1 MSIHLDPTK
10 KHDFIWLFDC
20 INGNPNGDPDADN
33 APRMDLQTGH
43 GLVSDA
49 CLKRKIRN
57 YITLTTDERIF
68 VSEGAIL
75 NDAIDEAI
83 AAQGLEDKLDKTKKR
98 LTDAK
103 DVAEARNWMCE
114 NFYDIRMFGA
124 VLSTGKN
131 AGQVRGAVQL
141 GFGESLD
148 QVLPMNLSITR
159 CAAADEKEG
168 KDNKTMGRKNIIPY
182 GLYKTYGFISP
193 QFTRQ
198 TGVTSEDLAHFWQ
211 ALVKC
216 FEMDRSSARGLMATQ
231 GVWIFS
237 HDSNL
242 GNYPTHKLFDLLK
255 IESLAEYPRHFKD
268 YQVNMSPEIPP
279 GISLTYLS

>member
-1 MSIHLDPTK
+1 MSVHLDPTK

-98 LTDAK
+98 LTDPK
-103 DVAEARNWMCE
+103 DVAEARNWMCQ

-198 TGVTSEDLAHFWQ
+198 TGVKSEDLAHFWE
-211 ALVKC
+211 ALLKC

-237 HDSNL
+237 HDSVL

-255 IESLAEYPRHFKD
+255 IESLMEYPRHFND
-268 YQVNMSPEIPP
+268 YQVNMGSELPP
-279 GISLTYLS
+279 GISLTYLN

>member
-103 DVAEARNWMCE
+103 DVAEARNWMCQ

-198 TGVTSEDLAHFWQ
+198 TGVTSGDLDYFWQ

-237 HDSNL
+237 HDSAL

-255 IESLAEYPRHFKD
+255 IKSLAEYPRHFKD
-268 YQVNMSPEIPP
+268 YQVNMSAELPP
-279 GISLTYLS
+279 GISLTYLN

>member
-1 MSIHLDPTK
+1 MNVHLDPTK

-103 DVAEARNWMCE
+103 DVSEARNWMCE

-198 TGVTSEDLAHFWQ
+198 TGVTSEDLAYFWE

-237 HDSNL
+237 HESAL

-255 IESLAEYPRHFKD
+255 IKSLAEYPRHFKD
-268 YQVNMSPEIPP
+268 YQVNMNPELPP

>member
-20 INGNPNGDPDADN
+20 MNGNPNGDPDADN
-33 APRMDLQTGH
+33 APRIDLQTGH

-68 VSEGAIL
+68 ISEGAIL
-75 NDAIDEAI
+75 NEAIDEAI
-83 AAQGLEDKLDKTKKR
+83 AAKGLEDKLDKTKKR
-98 LTDAK
+98 LTDPK
-103 DVAEARNWMCE
+103 YVAEARKWMCE

-198 TGVTSEDLAHFWQ
+198 TGVTSEDLAHFWES
-211 ALVKC
+211 LVKC

-237 HDSNL
+237 HDSAL

-255 IESLAEYPRHFKD
+255 IESLTEYPRHFKD
-268 YQVNMSPEIPP
+268 YQVNMSAELPP

>member
-33 APRMDLQTGH
+33 SPRIDLQTGH

-68 VSEGAIL
+68 ISEGAIL

-83 AAQGLEDKLDKTKKR
+83 AAKGLEEKLDKTKKR
-98 LTDAK
+98 LTDPK
-103 DVAEARNWMCE
+103 DVAEARKWMCE

-193 QFTRQ
+193 QFTQQ
-198 TGVTSEDLAHFWQ
+198 TGVTSGDLEHFWE

-237 HDSNL
+237 HDSAL
-242 GNYPTHKLFDLLK
+242 GNYPTHKLFNLLK

-268 YQVNMSPEIPP
+268 YQVNMNVELPP
-279 GISLTYLS
+279 GISLTYLN

>member
-1 MSIHLDPTK
+1 
-10 KHDFIWLFDC
+10 
-20 INGNPNGDPDADN
+20 
-33 APRMDLQTGH
+33 
-43 GLVSDA
+43 
-49 CLKRKIRN
+49 
-57 YITLTTDERIF
+57 

-103 DVAEARNWMCE
+103 DVSEARNWMCE

-198 TGVTSEDLAHFWQ
+198 TGVNSEDLAHFWE

-237 HDSNL
+237 HESAL

-255 IESLAEYPRHFKD
+255 IKSLAEYPRHFKD
-268 YQVNMSPEIPP
+268 YQVNMNPELPP